1 MYVCI
6 CNAIRESQIRGL
18 ANAIEGGPEQVY
30 AALGRTP
37 KCRQCLDN
45 ARGILADERSRQLRA
60 A

>member
-6 CNAIRESQIRGL
+6 CNGIRESQIRGL
-18 ANAIEGGPEQVY
+18 ARSVEGGPEQVY

-37 KCRQCLDN
+37 KCRQCLGT
-45 ARGILADERSRQLRA
+45 AGCILADERSSQLRA